1 MRLNFKTKGETMTAM
16 ALTAKWLKE
25 MMLRTEKAIE
35 ALGLVIEK
43 KYMAKF
49 ESGDVEPAM
58 SVKSPGG
65 KWTVEMYLGNA
76 LAEFLTLD
84 REANPQQLDVMLFVD
99 AYAERKLDEL
109 VKSRVAIVQAMV
121 TSKSPK
127 DVKKKIEKIA
137 PGYAHLRMWEPLVAR
152 RKKDVKND

>member
-1 MRLNFKTKGETMTAM
+1 MRLSFKTKGETMTAM

-49 ESGDVEPAM
+49 ESGDVEPAIT
-58 SVKSPGG
+58 VKSPGG

-137 PGYAHLRMWEPLVAR
+137 PGYAYLRMWEPLKGKER
-152 RKKDVKND
+152 GQTGKK

>member
-1 MRLNFKTKGETMTAM
+1 MRLSFKTKGETMTAM

-49 ESGDVEPAM
+49 ESGDVEPAIT
-58 SVKSPGG
+58 VKSPGG

-137 PGYAHLRMWEPLVAR
+137 PGYAYLRMWEPLKGKESGQAG
-152 RKKDVKND
+152 KK

>member
-65 KWTVEMYLGNA
+65 KWTVEMYLGNT

-84 REANPQQLDVMLFVD
+84 RSANPQQSDVMLFVD

-137 PGYAHLRMWEPLVAR
+137 PGYAYLRMWEPLKGKESGQAG
-152 RKKDVKND
+152 KK